1 MSRFLQV
8 VQTAG
13 RDKIVAAGLALI
25 AIVAGLA
32 FMAQNLTRTP
42 MAVLYA
48 QVSPDDAGAIVKD
61 LEARG
66 IAYQWREDI
75 GAIMA
80 PRDMVAKLRL
90 DLAARGIP
98 AGSGVGYEIFDRGDG
113 WSATSFVQNVN
124 QIRAMEGEIARSIRS
139 LAPVQAARVHL
150 AIPEKKLFRRDQ
162 EAPHA
167 SVVLKL
173 KGDLDPSQIRAVRH
187 LTAAAVE
194 GLKPDRVAIVDERGR
209 LLAAA
214 GDPGEQ
220 TALAADERQAGYEK
234 RLQGRIEDIVASVVG
249 QGRARVQVHVE
260 LDHNKIQQTQET
272 FDPESRVVRSTQTRN
287 ETRSNEER
295 DNNAVGAAQQLP
307 NAAAQ
312 QGNGG
317 NREQSNKTEE
327 TTNYEI
333 SKTVRVETIE
343 SGRVKRLSVAV
354 LVDGA
359 YKKGANGDVTY
370 EPRRQEELERIAAL
384 VRSGVGY
391 DAKRGDQIEVANLR
405 FADVPV
411 ALDAGS
417 SGEKAGSGGVET
429 WLTLAQTG
437 ILAII
442 ILVLLITVVRPT
454 LKAALGPAAPVR
466 RIAAPS
472 EGEEGSAPSEQAQG
486 SNEDG
491 SAVPDLP
498 QIGSPMTRMIQ
509 QARQTGQV
517 HARSMEQVGQ
527 LFSENP
533 DGAITV
539 LRQWINE
546 PTQA

>member
-1 MSRFLQV
+1 MSRFLQAI
-8 VQTAG
+8 QTIG
-13 RDKIVAAGLALI
+13 RDKLVAAGLALI
-25 AIVAGLA
+25 AIVASLV

-48 QVSPDDAGAIVKD
+48 QMSPDDAGAIVKD

-66 IAYQWREDI
+66 VSYQWREDI

-98 AGSGVGYEIFDRGDG
+98 ASSGVGYEIFDRGDG

-162 EAPHA
+162 DAPHA

-173 KGDLDPSQIRAVRH
+173 RGELDASQIRAVRH

-194 GLKPDRVAIVDERGR
+194 GLKPERVAIVDEKGR

-220 TALAADERQAGYEK
+220 TALASDERQVGYEK
-234 RLQGRIEDIVASVVG
+234 RLQARIEDIVASVVG
-249 QGRARVQVHVE
+249 QGRARVQVSVE
-260 LDHNKIQQTQET
+260 LDHNKIQQTQEM

-287 ETRSNEER
+287 ETRSNDDRE
-295 DNNAVGAAQQLP
+295 NNAVGAAQQLP
-307 NAAAQ
+307 NTNQ
-312 QGNGG
+312 QQANGG
-317 NREQSNKTEE
+317 NREQSSKVEE

-333 SKTVRVETIE
+333 SKTVRVETVE

-359 YKKGANGDVTY
+359 YKKAANGETTY

-384 VRSGVGY
+384 VRSGVGF

-405 FADVPV
+405 FADLPL
-411 ALDAGS
+411 AYDGGGLPDRAGTH
-417 SGEKAGSGGVET
+417 GIDG
-429 WLTLAQTG
+429 WLSIVQTSVLG
-437 ILAII
+437 L
-442 ILVLLITVVRPT
+442 LVLILLFTVVRPT
-454 LKAALGPAAPVR
+454 LKAALAPPLPTRMGADTVALIDAAGDEAVPSGQGNEASAALAAPT
-466 RIAAPS
+466 
-472 EGEEGSAPSEQAQG
+472 
-486 SNEDG
+486 
-491 SAVPDLP
+491 
-498 QIGSPMTRMIQ
+498 IGSPMTRMIQ

-546 PTQA
+546 PSQA